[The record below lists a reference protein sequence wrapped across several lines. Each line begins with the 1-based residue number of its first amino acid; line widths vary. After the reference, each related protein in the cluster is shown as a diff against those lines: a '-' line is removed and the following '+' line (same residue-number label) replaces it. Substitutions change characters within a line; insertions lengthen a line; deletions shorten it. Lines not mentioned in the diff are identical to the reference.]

1 MQCTTFNWKSSL
13 ITSSSVFQ
21 RKEVR
26 HPALVE
32 QHQDVLPPGQAQQQ
46 QAGREGDGHA
56 GRHQSRIFRC
66 GIIWPDHI
74 VFADNCSI
82 HFLNLLINSFCAEPS
97 SLSLNVDPW
106 TLCWNRP
113 LGLVS
118 CPQMPVY
125 PVDDS
130 EDDSVDLP
138 ALASPGM
145 VRAAVGYSGTE
156 LHNIAVH
163 LYKDDYWT
171 PSPRPVPH
179 VHSSRN
185 PIRFPTARPTE
196 KRREERTRRSQ
207 NQPQNFF
214 S

>member
-1 MQCTTFNWKSSL
+1 MSTCLTRYWEVQSL
-13 ITSSSVFQ
+13 AS
-21 RKEVR
+21 
-26 HPALVE
+26 
-32 QHQDVLPPGQAQQQ
+32 
-46 QAGREGDGHA
+46 A

-66 GIIWPDHI
+66 GIICPHHV
-74 VFADNCSI
+74 VFADICFI
-82 HFLNLLINSFCAEPS
+82 HFQNLLINSFCAEPS

-125 PVDDS
+125 PMDDS
-130 EDDSVDLP
+130 EDNSVDLP

-185 PIRFPTARPTE
+185 PIRFPAARPTE
-196 KRREERTRRSQ
+196 QRRGEDESEARI
-207 NQPQNFF
+207 NN
-214 S
+214 